1 MPDKSSAGQTIR
13 WRDVT
18 AGALGNLIEWYDW
31 AIYGLLAPVFAPQF
45 FPEHDARTA
54 LLLTFLTFAIGFVA
68 RPFGG
73 VFLSPYGDRFGR
85 KKLLAL
91 TVGTMCV
98 ASLAIGLTPPYK
110 TIGFAAPLILVMAR
124 LVQGVSAGAEWGG
137 SSALLVEHGGRDRR
151 ASAGSLQHVGAG
163 LGTLLATGSAAAMT
177 SWIPQPALGEW
188 GWRLPFL
195 LGGVMAAFVLY
206 LRVSMRE
213 TAEFT
218 QVERAGRVAQNPL
231 QQVVRRYPRE
241 SLRVA
246 GLSVGVTVTYY
257 IWMSFLPTYAFLVG
271 GLPLHKG
278 FTGNLIA
285 LILFIFVVPLM
296 AQLSDRV
303 IGPKPLLVGHAL
315 GFVVLAWPLLRA
327 AQTGSFG
334 WYLVAAITGSLLLAS
349 VGAVLAAVQA
359 DQFPA
364 EVRSTG
370 IGFPY
375 AVTVAVFGGTAPL
388 VATALIS
395 KGLGGWIPFYVI
407 AAQAVTAAVALVMP
421 YAPHSTP
428 TAADLSADRSRS
440 VA

>member
-1 MPDKSSAGQTIR
+1 MSEPSSVAQTRR
-13 WRDVT
+13 WRDVA
-18 AGALGNLIEWYDW
+18 AGAMGNLIEWYDW
-31 AIYGLLAPVFAPQF
+31 AIYGLLAPVFASQF
-45 FPEHDARTA
+45 FPEQDARTA
-54 LLLTFLTFAIGFVA
+54 LLLTFLTFALGFVA
-68 RPFGG
+68 RPLGG

-91 TVGTMCV
+91 TVGTMCL
-98 ASLAIGLTPPYK
+98 ASLGIGLTPNYR
-110 TIGFAAPLILVMAR
+110 TIGIAAPLILVVFR

-137 SSALLVEHGGRDRR
+137 ASALLVEHGGLGRR

-163 LGTLLATGSAAAMT
+163 LGTLFATGAAAAT
-177 SWIPQPALGEW
+177 ASWIPQPALGEW

-195 LGGVMAAFVLY
+195 LGGVMAGFVLY

-213 TAEFT
+213 TAEFR
-218 QVERAGRVAQNPL
+218 QVERAGRVARHPL
-231 QQVVRRYPRE
+231 VQVVRRYPKE

-271 GLPLHKG
+271 GLPLHRG
-278 FTGNLIA
+278 LTGNLIA
-285 LILFIFVVPLM
+285 LILFILVVPLM

-315 GFVVLAWPLLRA
+315 GFVLLAWPLLRVV
-327 AQTGSFG
+327 QTGSFG
-334 WYLVAAITGSLLLAS
+334 WYLVAAVTGSLLLAS

-359 DQFPA
+359 EQFPA

-395 KGLGGWIPFYVI
+395 KELGGWIPFYVM

-421 YAPHSTP
+421 YSPHSTP
-428 TAADLSADRSRS
+428 TSADLSTDRSRS